1 MEYDE
6 SKRKYGGK
14 IMLFDSHAHMNN
26 ESFDE
31 EEREALI
38 AKIEASKVDYVMDI
52 GFNPESSELAVKHAN
67 RLSWCYAAVG
77 CHPHDT
83 KDMDEEKL
91 DRLRELAQE
100 EKKQKRNHGKGWR
113 NESLKVK
120 RLLFR
125 LVNRIQPGTIIDF
138 GTPSSSSLYL
148 QSGKATADYTFASE
162 LSELFLEADVPVDFL
177 YIHCHQSP
185 VLVEDVF
192 RICLARVVQQSV
204 FVIRGIHYSKAMK
217 NLWERLKAD
226 DRVGIT
232 FDLYDVGILFFDK
245 TKIKQHY
252 IVNF

>member
-1 MEYDE
+1 MNIILAL
-6 SKRKYGGK
+6 KRPFIWLSRVRHRCGYGVHSPFAFEL
-14 IMLFDSHAHMNN
+14 ITCLFY
-26 ESFDE
+26 E
-31 EEREALI
+31 
-38 AKIEASKVDYVMDI
+38 KTPY
-52 GFNPESSELAVKHAN
+52 
-67 RLSWCYAAVG
+67 YAY
-77 CHPHDT
+77 
-83 KDMDEEKL
+83 K
-91 DRLRELAQE
+91 ELAQE